1 MLCTRSKYEKCNSE
15 FNIIN
20 TQSASK
26 LFKVNLPEQ
35 NNPRTS
41 DIK

>member
-1 MLCTRSKYEKCNSE
+1 MLCTRSKYEKCNLE

-20 TQSASK
+20 KQSASK

-35 NNPRTS
+35 NNPKTS
-41 DIK
+41 DTK